1 MKKYKSDR
9 LCFGGD
15 EIIGGLQGNI
25 DPKTDTCYPM
35 SDVQYKAD
43 TTYERHDLQAIVFR
57 DSSIRCRRSNKKACS
72 LSFK

>member
-1 MKKYKSDR
+1 MKRYKSDK

-35 SDVQYKAD
+35 SDVLYRVD
-43 TTYERHDLQAIVFR
+43 TKYERHDI
-57 DSSIRCRRSNKKACS
+57 
-72 LSFK
+72 